1 MQIEYLKTDELIPYV
16 NNPRLND
23 GEAVDKVASSIKEY
37 GFKSPIIVD
46 KDNVIIAGHT
56 RYKAAKKLN
65 LDTVPIIKADDLTPT
80 QIKAFR
86 IADNKVSEYSAWDN
100 ELLTLELE
108 ELQELDIDLELTGFE
123 TSEIDELLINF
134 EAGTEDEQG
143 DLSKLEDKEEKTVCC
158 PKCGEVIVL

>member
-1 MQIEYLKTDELIPYV
+1 MQIEYIQTVDLVPYV

-23 GEAVDKVASSIKEY
+23 GEAVDKVAASIKEY

-86 IADNKVSEYSAWDN
+86 IADNKVSEFSAWDN

-108 ELQELDIDLELTGFE
+108 ELQELDIDIELTGFE